1 MSCNCQEVAEK
12 GKNKVEESFAK
23 ELLKGY
29 SAQAHRWFIAFIVVL
44 IMWFC
49 TIGGF
54 IWFLNQYNFESYEY
68 TQDGQGTNN
77 INNNIGGS
85 VYNGADIENP
95 QND

>member
-23 ELLKGY
+23 QLLKGY
-29 SAQAHRWFIAFIVVL
+29 AAQAHRWFIAFIVVL
-44 IMWFC
+44 ILWFS

-54 IWFLNQYNFESYEY
+54 IQFLNQYNFESYEY

-85 VYNGADIENP
+85 VYNGAEVENP
-95 QND
+95 

>member
-44 IMWFC
+44 LMWFS
-49 TIGGF
+49 TIGMF
-54 IWFLNQYNFESYEY
+54 IWYLNQPIEETTTTTTSTIE
-68 TQDGQGTNN
+68 QDSANDNN
-77 INNNIGGS
+77 ITG
-85 VYNGADIENP
+85 VDIN
-95 QND
+95 

>member
-29 SAQAHRWFIAFIVVL
+29 SAQAHRWFIAFIIVL
-44 IMWFC
+44 LMWFS

-54 IWFLNQYNFESYEY
+54 IWFLNQYNFESTNTTEI
-68 TQDGQGTNN
+68 TQDSGTNTMTGVD
-77 INNNIGGS
+77 IN
-85 VYNGADIENP
+85 
-95 QND
+95 

>member
-44 IMWFC
+44 ILWFS

-85 VYNGADIENP
+85 VYNGADRVIALV
-95 QND
+95 

>member
-44 IMWFC
+44 MMWFS

-54 IWFLNQYNFESYEY
+54 IWFLNQFKNYLY
-68 TQDGQGTNN
+68 
-77 INNNIGGS
+77 
-85 VYNGADIENP
+85 A
-95 QND
+95 

>member
-44 IMWFC
+44 ILWFS

-77 INNNIGGS
+77 IGGS
-85 VYNGADIENP
+85 VYNGADVENP
-95 QND
+95 

>member
-44 IMWFC
+44 ILWFS

-85 VYNGADIENP
+85 VYNGADVENP
-95 QND
+95 

>member
-12 GKNKVEESFAK
+12 GKQKIEESFAK

-29 SAQAHRWFIAFIVVL
+29 STQAHRWFVAFIIVL
-44 IMWFC
+44 ILWFS

-85 VYNGADIENP
+85 VYNGADVENP
-95 QND
+95 

>member
-1 MSCNCQEVAEK
+1 MSCNCQEIAEK
-12 GKNKVEESFAK
+12 GKHKVEESFAK

-29 SAQAHRWFIAFIVVL
+29 SSQAHRWFIAFIVVL
-44 IMWFC
+44 ILWFS

-54 IWFLNQYNFESYEY
+54 IWFLNKYNFESYEY

-85 VYNGADIENP
+85 VYNGADVENP
-95 QND
+95 

>member
-12 GKNKVEESFAK
+12 GKQKVEESIAMQVVK
-23 ELLKGY
+23 DSTKN
-29 SAQAHRWFIAFIVVL
+29 SKRWFTIAIVIL
-44 IMWFC
+44 CMWLA

-54 IWFLNQYNFESYEY
+54 VYFLNQYNFESYEY

-85 VYNGADIENP
+85 VYNGADVENP
-95 QND
+95 

>member
-44 IMWFC
+44 IMWFS
-49 TIGGF
+49 TIGMF
-54 IWFLNQYNFESYEY
+54 IWYLNQPIEETTTETVTTS
-68 TQDGQGTNN
+68 TIDQDSA
-77 INNNIGGS
+77 NNNSITG
-85 VYNGADIENP
+85 VDIN
-95 QND
+95 

>member
-29 SAQAHRWFIAFIVVL
+29 SAQAHRWFVAFIIVL
-44 IMWFC
+44 LMWFS

-68 TQDGQGTNN
+68 NQDGQGTNN

-85 VYNGADIENP
+85 VYNGAEVENP
-95 QND
+95 

>member
-23 ELLKGY
+23 QLLKGY
-29 SAQAHRWFIAFIVVL
+29 STQAHRWFIAFIVVL
-44 IMWFC
+44 ILWFS

-68 TQDGQGTNN
+68 TPDGQGTNN

-85 VYNGADIENP
+85 VYNGADVENP
-95 QND
+95 